1 MSGKCIII
9 ISQRRIWI
17 FAPNNNYRTKI
28 KEMKIIIQAPDFKPS
43 ASLKEFI
50 NSKVAKLE
58 KLHQHILSAEVTVEK
73 DNSKIKETIKCSIIL
88 NIPGKDEYVKASSS
102 IFEDAILKAVE
113 TAQRRLR
120 IRKTQLMLSRKKRL
134 KEKSK

>member
-1 MSGKCIII
+1 
-9 ISQRRIWI
+9 
-17 FAPNNNYRTKI
+17 
-28 KEMKIIIQAPDFKPS
+28 MKIIIQTPDFRPS

-50 NSKVAKLE
+50 LSKVAKIE
-58 KLHQHILSAEVTVEK
+58 KLHQGIISAEVTVEK
-73 DNSKIKETIKCSIIL
+73 DNSKVKELIKCSIII

-113 TAQRRLR
+113 NAQRRLR
-120 IRKTQLMLSRKKRL
+120 IRKTQLLVARKKRL